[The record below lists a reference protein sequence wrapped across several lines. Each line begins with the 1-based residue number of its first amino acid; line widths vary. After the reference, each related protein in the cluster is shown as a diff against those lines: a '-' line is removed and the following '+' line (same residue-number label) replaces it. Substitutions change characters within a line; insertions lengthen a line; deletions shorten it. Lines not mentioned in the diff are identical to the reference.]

1 MNRPYGNINSMAK
14 SLRTFLD
21 DMRRTYP
28 SDVVPIS
35 KIVNPL
41 NYDVTAIVKQL
52 GALKK
57 FPVLIFEQPLNAHG
71 RTNDMKLVMSA
82 ENSQK
87 KIQVALGVTPD
98 MDRAEMAREC
108 LRREATKI
116 APVIVS
122 KDAAPVKEII
132 SAGDEVDLYELPLLR
147 HHEMDGGPYIDMSS
161 VARDRTSG
169 VYNCSYHRMEVKD
182 RNHTGFLMTLQHL
195 WRIFRGYEEA
205 NEECPVAT
213 IIGHHPA
220 YQMGAC
226 YGGPFEVS
234 EYEIIGGYL
243 QEPLRLTPSETWG
256 ERLFV
261 PADAEIV
268 IEGALLPGKRMVE
281 GPFGEVNGYLGVQGF
296 QQSAHYEVR
305 AISRRRGAMHTSILT
320 PEGDKPWMD
329 LAREGAYLRR
339 CREGVP
345 NVQAVCASGRHA
357 LLNVFISMKKMSEGD
372 PGRAAAA
379 VLTWDWAKNIFVFDD
394 DIDVYNPTEILWALA
409 TRVQPHR
416 QISILPEMMRGSL
429 IDPSMTDPRK
439 TSAMIIDATKPL
451 DRPFSPASKCPDEAL
466 ARIKLEEFVPGEIL
480 QHIPVDRTTYWA

>member
-1 MNRPYGNINSMAK
+1 
-14 SLRTFLD
+14 
-21 DMRRTYP
+21 MRREYP
-28 SDVVPIS
+28 SEVVAVS
-35 KIVNPL
+35 KTVNPL
-41 NYDVTAIVKQL
+41 NYDVTAIIKQL

-57 FPVLIFEQPLNAHG
+57 FPILIFDQPLNVHG
-71 RTNDMKLVMSA
+71 ELNDIKLVIGA

-87 KIQVALGVTPD
+87 KVQVALAVPRD

-108 LRREATKI
+108 LRREANRI
-116 APVIVS
+116 PPIIVEKS
-122 KDAAPVKEII
+122 AAPVKEVVRT
-132 SAGDEVDLYELPLLR
+132 GENVDLFELPLMR
-147 HHEMDGGPYIDMSS
+147 HHEMDGGPYVDMSS
-161 VARDRTSG
+161 VARDRGSG

-182 RNHTGFLMTLQHL
+182 RSHTGFLMTLQHM

-205 NEECPVAT
+205 GEECPVAT
-213 IIGHHPA
+213 VIGHHPA

-226 YGGPFEVS
+226 YGGPFEIS

-243 QEPLRLTPSETWG
+243 QEPLRLVASETWG
-256 ERLFV
+256 ERLLV

-305 AISRRRGAMHTSILT
+305 AITRRHGAMHTSILT

-339 CREGVP
+339 AREAVPGV
-345 NVQAVCASGRHA
+345 QTVCASGRHA
-357 LLNVFISMKKMSEGD
+357 LLNVFISMKKLSEGD

-379 VLTWDWAKNIFVFDD
+379 VLTWDWAKNVFVFDE

-416 QISILPEMMRGSL
+416 QISIINDIMRGSL
-429 IDPSMTDPRK
+429 LDPSMDHPRR
-439 TSAMIIDATKPL
+439 TSVMIIDATQPL
-451 DRPFSPASKCPDEAL
+451 DRPFSPVSKCPDEAL
-466 ARIKLEEFVPGEIL
+466 ARIKLEELVPGEVL
-480 QHIPVDRTTYWA
+480 RHIPMDRTTYWT

>member
-1 MNRPYGNINSMAK
+1 MPK
-14 SLRTFLD
+14 TLRSFLD
-21 DMRRTYP
+21 DFRRNYP
-28 SDVVPIS
+28 SEVVSIS

-41 NYDVTAIVKQL
+41 TYDITAIVKHL

-57 FPVLIFEQPLNAHG
+57 FPVLLFENPLNAHG
-71 RTNDMKLVMSA
+71 QSTDMKVVMSA

-87 KIQVALGVTPD
+87 KIQVALGLSTN

-108 LRREATKI
+108 LRREAGKI
-116 APVIVS
+116 GPVIVS

-132 SAGDEVDLYELPLLR
+132 QSGDQVDLYELPLLK

-161 VARDRTSG
+161 VAKDRNSG

-182 RNHTGFLMTLQHL
+182 RNHTGFLMTLQHM
-195 WRIFRGYEEA
+195 WRIFRAYEEA
-205 NEECPVAT
+205 GEECPVAT
-213 IIGHHPA
+213 VIGHHPA

-226 YGGPFEVS
+226 YGGPFEIS
-234 EYEIIGGYL
+234 EYDIIGGYM

-256 ERLFV
+256 ERLLI

-281 GPFGEVNGYLGVQGF
+281 GPFGEVNGYLGVQGY

-305 AISRRRGAMHTSILT
+305 AITRRHGALHTSILT

-339 CREGVP
+339 AREAVP

-357 LLNVFISMKKMSEGD
+357 LLNVLISMKKLSEGD

-379 VLTWDWAKNIFVFDD
+379 VLTWDWCKNVFVFDE
-394 DIDVYNPTEILWALA
+394 DINVYDPTEILWALA
-409 TRVQPHR
+409 TRVQPHL
-416 QISILPEMMRGSL
+416 QVSIIKEIMRGSL
-429 IDPSMTDPRK
+429 IDPSMVDARK
-439 TSAMIIDATKPL
+439 TSAMIVDATKPL
-451 DRPFSPASKCPDEAL
+451 DRPFSPVSKCPEDAM
-466 ARIKLEEFVPGEIL
+466 ARIKLEDFVPGEVL
-480 QHIPVDRTTYWA
+480 QHIPIDRTTYWA

>member
-1 MNRPYGNINSMAK
+1 MPKN
-14 SLRTFLD
+14 LHTFLE
-21 DMRRTYP
+21 DMKREYP
-28 SDVVPIS
+28 QEVIS
-35 KIVNPL
+35 ITKTVNPA

-52 GALKK
+52 GAFKK
-57 FPVLIFEQPLNAHG
+57 FPVLIFERPLNAHG
-71 RTNDMKLVMSA
+71 RLNDMKLIISA
-82 ENSQK
+82 ENTQK
-87 KIQVALGVTPD
+87 KVQVALGLPKE

-108 LRREATKI
+108 LRREANKI
-116 APVIVS
+116 GPVIVS

-132 SAGDEVDLYELPLLR
+132 RKGSDVDLCELPLMR
-147 HHEMDGGPYIDMSS
+147 HHEMDGGLYIDMSS
-161 VARDRTSG
+161 VAKDRNSG
-169 VYNCSYHRMEVKD
+169 VYNASYHRMEVKD
-182 RNHTGFLMTLQHL
+182 RNHTGFLMTLQHM

-205 NEECPVAT
+205 GEECPVAT
-213 IIGHHPA
+213 VIGHHPA

-243 QEPLRLTPSETWG
+243 QEPLRLTSSETWG
-256 ERLFV
+256 DRLLV

-296 QQSAHYEVR
+296 QQSAVYEVR
-305 AISRRRGAMHTSILT
+305 AITRRHSAMHMSILT

-339 CREGVP
+339 CREAVP
-345 NVQAVCASGRHA
+345 GVQAVCTSGRHA

-379 VLTWDWAKNIFVFDD
+379 ALTWDWAKNVFVFDE

-416 QISILPEMMRGSL
+416 QIAIIPEIMRGSL

-439 TSAMIIDATKPL
+439 TSAMIIDATRPL
-451 DRPFSPASKCPDEAL
+451 DRPFSPVSKCPDEAL
-466 ARIKLEEFVPGEIL
+466 RRVKLEDYLDKELL
-480 QHIPVDRTTYWA
+480 QRIPVDRTTYWC

>member
-1 MNRPYGNINSMAK
+1 MAK

-21 DMRRTYP
+21 DMRREYP
-28 SDVVPIS
+28 SEVVNIS
-35 KIVNPL
+35 KTVNPL

-57 FPVLIFEQPLNAHG
+57 FPILIFDRPLNVHG
-71 RTNDMKLVMSA
+71 ELNDMRLVIGA

-87 KIQVALGVTPD
+87 KVQVALAVPPD

-108 LRREATKI
+108 LRREANRI
-116 APVIVS
+116 PPMIVEKS
-122 KDAAPVKEII
+122 AAPVKEVMRT
-132 SAGDEVDLYELPLLR
+132 GENVDLYELPLMR
-147 HHEMDGGPYIDMSS
+147 HHEMDGGPYVDMSS
-161 VARDRTSG
+161 VARDRGSG

-182 RNHTGFLMTLQHL
+182 RSHTGFLMTLQHM

-205 NEECPVAT
+205 GEECPVAT
-213 IIGHHPA
+213 VIGHHPA

-226 YGGPFEVS
+226 YGGPFEIS

-243 QEPLRLTPSETWG
+243 REPLRLVASETWG
-256 ERLFV
+256 EGLLV

-305 AISRRRGAMHTSILT
+305 AITRRRGAMHTSILT

-339 CREGVP
+339 AREAVPGV
-345 NVQAVCASGRHA
+345 QTVCASGRHA
-357 LLNVFISMKKMSEGD
+357 LLNVFISMKKLSEGD

-379 VLTWDWAKNIFVFDD
+379 VLTWDWAKNVFVFDE

-416 QISILPEMMRGSL
+416 QISIVNDIMRGSL
-429 IDPSMTDPRK
+429 LDPSMDHPRR
-439 TSAMIIDATKPL
+439 TSVMIIDATKPL
-451 DRPFSPASKCPDEAL
+451 DRPFSPVSKCPDEAL
-466 ARIKLEEFVPGEIL
+466 ARIKLAELVPGEVL
-480 QHIPVDRTTYWA
+480 QHIPMDRTTYWA

>member
-1 MNRPYGNINSMAK
+1 MAK
-14 SLRTFLD
+14 SLRSFLE
-21 DMRRTYP
+21 DMRRAYP
-28 SDVVPIS
+28 NEIVSIS
-35 KIVNPL
+35 KPVNPL
-41 NYDVTAIVKQL
+41 TYDITAIVKQL

-57 FPVLIFEQPLNAHG
+57 FPVLVFEHPLNVHG
-71 RTNDMKLVMSA
+71 LATDMKVVMSA

-87 KIQVALGVTPD
+87 KIQVALGVPAA

-108 LRREATKI
+108 LRREAASI
-116 APVIVS
+116 GPLIVS

-132 SAGDEVDLYELPLLR
+132 QTGDQVDLYELPLLK
-147 HHEMDGGPYIDMSS
+147 HHEMDGGPYIDLSS
-161 VARDRTSG
+161 VAKDRTSG

-182 RNHTGFLMTLQHL
+182 RSHTGFLMTLQHM

-205 NEECPVAT
+205 GEECPVAT
-213 IIGHHPA
+213 VIGHHPA

-226 YGGPFEVS
+226 YGGRFDIS
-234 EYEIIGGYL
+234 EYDIIGGYM

-256 ERLFV
+256 ERLLV

-305 AISRRRGAMHTSILT
+305 AITRRKGAMHTSILT

-339 CREGVP
+339 AREAVP
-345 NVQAVCASGRHA
+345 NVLAVCTSGRHA
-357 LLNVFISMKKMSEGD
+357 LLNVFISMNKLSEGD

-379 VLTWDWAKNIFVFDD
+379 VLTWDWCKNVFVFDE
-394 DIDVYNPTEILWALA
+394 DINVYDPTEILWAVA
-409 TRVQPHR
+409 TRVQPHL
-416 QISILPEMMRGSL
+416 QVSIIKEIMRGSL
-429 IDPSMTDPRK
+429 IDPSMVSPRK
-439 TSAMIIDATKPL
+439 TSAMIVDATKPL
-451 DRPFSPASKCPDEAL
+451 DRPFSPVSKCPDDAM
-466 ARIKLEEFVPGEIL
+466 ARIRIEDFVPGEVL
-480 QHIPVDRTTYWA
+480 QHIPIDRTTYWA

>member
-1 MNRPYGNINSMAK
+1 MK

-21 DMRRTYP
+21 EMRRTYP
-28 SDVVPIS
+28 SDVVSIS
-35 KIVNPL
+35 KPVNPL

-57 FPVLIFEQPLNAHG
+57 FPVLIFEQPLNAQG
-71 RTNDMKLVMSA
+71 RLSDIKLVMSA

-87 KIQVALGVTPD
+87 KVQVALGVPAE

-108 LRREATKI
+108 LRREAGRI
-116 APVIVS
+116 GPVIVNRE
-122 KDAAPVKEII
+122 AAPVKEII
-132 SAGDEVDLYELPLLR
+132 QSGEQVDLYELPLLR

-161 VARDRTSG
+161 VARDRASG

-182 RNHTGFLMTLQHL
+182 RNHSGFLMTLQHM

-205 NEECPVAT
+205 GEECPVAT
-213 IIGHHPA
+213 VIGHHPA

-226 YGGPFEVS
+226 YGGPFEIS
-234 EYEIIGGYL
+234 EYDIIGGYL

-256 ERLFV
+256 ERLLV

-281 GPFGEVNGYLGVQGF
+281 GPFGEVNGYLGLQGY

-305 AISRRRGAMHTSILT
+305 AITRRRGAMHTSILT

-339 CREGVP
+339 CREAVP
-345 NVQAVCASGRHA
+345 DVQAVCTSGRHA

-379 VLTWDWAKNIFVFDD
+379 ALTWDWAKNVFVFDE
-394 DIDVYNPTEILWALA
+394 DIDVYNPTEILWAVA
-409 TRVQPHR
+409 TRVQPHL
-416 QISILPEMMRGSL
+416 QISIIQDIMRGSL
-429 IDPSMTDPRK
+429 IDPSMEHARR
-439 TSAMIIDATKPL
+439 TSAMIVDATKPL
-451 DRPFSPASKCPDEAL
+451 DRPFSPVSKCPDEAL
-466 ARIKLEEFVPGEIL
+466 ARMRLEDFVPGEVL
-480 QHIPVDRTTYWA
+480 QRIPIDSTTYWA